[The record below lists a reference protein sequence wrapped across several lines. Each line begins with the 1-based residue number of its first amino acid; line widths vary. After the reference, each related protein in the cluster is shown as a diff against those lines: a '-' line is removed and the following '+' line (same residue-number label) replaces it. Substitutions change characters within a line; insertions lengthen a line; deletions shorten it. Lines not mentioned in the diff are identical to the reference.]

1 MVTGR
6 RVDSAHHA
14 DHTGQMT
21 TPARHCMNVGRIGFM
36 GWIDAGT
43 NGPMHHF
50 VKRERAVRT
59 LHPHNGMRTPAHT
72 VEICIH

>member
-1 MVTGR
+1 
-6 RVDSAHHA
+6 
-14 DHTGQMT
+14 
-21 TPARHCMNVGRIGFM
+21 MNVGRIGFM